1 MDIVEE
7 IVDDIDIDPNE
18 LVALDNMNMS
28 DEIQKQKRYENSMN
42 ASTKM
47 FKKSLKMFEISLKKC
62 ENAANVTKQADIISL
77 GSFEDDLEGDSVSH
91 GRRRFRG

>member
-18 LVALDNMNMS
+18 LVALNNMNVS

-42 ASTKM
+42 ASAKM
-47 FKKSLKMFEISLKKC
+47 FKKSLKMFKISAKMS
-62 ENAANVTKQADIISL
+62 ENAANVMKQANVFSL
-77 GSFEDDLEGDSVSH
+77 GSFEDDLEGDLVSH
-91 GRRRFRG
+91 RRRRFRG